1 MCLECWALSLSV
13 ASFLGCKMK
22 ILRLRRRLVL
32 AALLFVSISRPL
44 LAQPMQQQPSKLGM
58 LTNQQMVTGG
68 LGMTIIDGKPY
79 YLFHLFPELSFGK
92 IGIGL
97 DLNIR
102 VGEDGKIRNEDFKD
116 FYSYLRLIRYIRY
129 GQKNEPFYARLGT
142 LDYSRLGHGYIMYM
156 YRNSAS
162 YDLRK
167 VGIELDADFQKIG
180 FESMYSD
187 VGGGGVLGLRGY
199 VRPLQFTD
207 AASIP
212 IIGGLE
218 TGVTLA
224 SDFNGNANRT
234 WGDALGTTRLA
245 EGGGALSVVGFDVGL
260 PLLSHEII
268 RSTLYADYAKILS
281 YGSGAAVGVSL
292 GLRGLGIFTVDA
304 KYERR
309 FVGERFV
316 PSYFDAFY
324 ERERYQVIDTTRF
337 MSKAQVLRNAPA
349 YDGYFGE
356 VFISLLNTFNIIGGY
371 QSPVGVKNAGTL
383 HMEMQTSTALP
394 GILLAGGYDKR
405 NIGSIFKLDN
415 NSLLY
420 AQVGYKPLP
429 YLVVS
434 TLYQWTWTE
443 VRDEKSG
450 DIVGFEPQ
458 KRIEPRV
465 EFVVTF

>member
-1 MCLECWALSLSV
+1 VKFAGTVFCL
-13 ASFLGCKMK
+13 
-22 ILRLRRRLVL
+22 IVL
-32 AALLFVSISRPL
+32 FFFALLSSSAL
-44 LAQPMQQQPSKLGM
+44 LAQIPQQRPSQLTM

-68 LGMTIIDGKPY
+68 VGMTIIDGKPY

-97 DLNIR
+97 DLNFR
-102 VGEDGKIRNEDFKD
+102 VSEDGKLRSEDFKD
-116 FYSYLRLIRYIRY
+116 AYSYLRLIRYVRY
-129 GQKNEPFYARLGT
+129 GNKYDPFYARLGG

-156 YRNSAS
+156 YRNTAS

-167 VGIELDADFQKIG
+167 VGVEFDVDLQKGG

-187 VGGGGVLGLRGY
+187 VGGAGLLGLRGY

-212 IIGGLE
+212 VIGGIE
-218 TGVTLA
+218 TGVTFA
-224 SDFNGNANRT
+224 SDLNANANKT
-234 WGDALGTTRLA
+234 WGDSVGTTRLVE
-245 EGGGALSVVGFDVGL
+245 EGGSLSIVGVDVGL

-268 RSTLYADYAKILS
+268 RSTLYADYAKIVS
-281 YGSGAAVGVSL
+281 YGSGAAVGLSL
-292 GLRGLGIFTVDA
+292 GLRGLGLFTIDA

-309 FVGERFV
+309 FVGERFL

-324 ERERYQVIDTTRF
+324 ERERFQILDTNRF
-337 MSKAQVLRNAPA
+337 MSKAQYLRNAPA
-349 YDGYFGE
+349 YQGYFGE
-356 VFISLLNTFNIIGGY
+356 VFMSVLNTFNIIGGY
-371 QSPVGVKNAGTL
+371 QSPVGVRNAGTL
-383 HMEMQTSTALP
+383 HMELQTSTALP
-394 GILLAGGYDKR
+394 GIILIGGYDKK
-405 NIGSIFKLDN
+405 NVGSVFKLDN

-420 AQVGYKPLP
+420 AQIGYKPVP
-429 YLVVS
+429 FLVVS

-450 DIVGFEPQ
+450 NVVGFEPQ

-465 EFVVTF
+465 DLVVTF